1 MAIRQVTVGLLNNL
15 RTGFKTDF
23 QRGLEKVEPTFLKFS
38 TKVNS
43 STKIETYGWLG
54 DFPRFRKWVGAKH
67 IKRMAEKAYRLAN
80 DDYEVTR
87 GIKKRDIEDDNLGLW
102 GPQIE
107 GWGEE
112 AQALPDRLAYD
123 ALANGHQRECYDGQ
137 NFFDDEHP
145 MANGVATNI
154 SAGGAS
160 QPWYVLVTKKSLKPV
175 IIQEREKPHF
185 HMVTEMTDSEVF
197 KTGEFL
203 VGGEA
208 RYGAGYTY
216 WQLAYRSTQT
226 LNAANYEAAQ
236 SAIMA
241 YTDDEGE
248 PLELMGD
255 LVVAGRSN
263 RVALKQLFDAQLVN
277 AGESNIYYKDVEYLV
292 SQRLP

>member
-1 MAIRQVTVGLLNNL
+1 MALRQITVALLNNL

-23 QRGLEKVEPTFLKFS
+23 QRGLDKVEPTFLRFS

-67 IKRMAEKAYRLAN
+67 IKRMKEKAYRLAN
-80 DDYEVTR
+80 EDYEVTR
-87 GIKKRDIEDDNLGLW
+87 GIKKTDIEDDNLGLW

-123 ALANGHQRECYDGQ
+123 ALANGHQVECYDGQ

-145 MANGVATNI
+145 MAGGTASNI
-154 SAGGAS
+154 SAAGGS
-160 QPWYVLVTKKSLKPV
+160 QPWYLLVTKKSLKP
-175 IIQEREKPHF
+175 ILIQERAKPHF

-197 KTGEFL
+197 KTGEYL
-203 VGGEA
+203 AGGEA

-216 WQLAYRSTQT
+216 WQLAYRSTQA
-226 LNAANYEAAQ
+226 LNAANYEAAVA
-236 SAIMA
+236 AIMA
-241 YTDDEGE
+241 FTDDEGE
-248 PLELMGD
+248 PLELQPD
-255 LVVAGRSN
+255 LLVVGRSN
-263 RVALKQLFDAQLVN
+263 RVAAKQLFDAQLIN

>member
-1 MAIRQVTVGLLNNL
+1 MALRQITAALLNNL

-23 QRGLEKVEPTFLKFS
+23 QRGLDKVQPTYLRFS

-43 STKIETYGWLG
+43 STKVETYGWLG

-67 IKRMAEKAYRLAN
+67 IKRMKEKAYKLVN
-80 DDYEVTR
+80 EDYEVTR
-87 GIKKRDIEDDNLGLW
+87 GIKKTDIEDDNLGLW

-123 ALANGHQRECYDGQ
+123 ALANGHVTECYDGQ

-145 MANGVATNI
+145 MADGVASNI
-154 SAGGAS
+154 SAAGGS
-160 QPWYVLVTKKSLKPV
+160 QPWYLLVTGKSLKP
-175 IIQEREKPHF
+175 ILIQERAKPHF

-197 KTGEFL
+197 KTGEYL
-203 VGGEA
+203 TGGEA

-226 LNAANYEAAQ
+226 LNAENYEAAVA
-236 SAIMA
+236 AIMA

-248 PLELMGD
+248 PLKLRPD
-255 LVVAGRSN
+255 LLVVGRSN
-263 RVALKQLFDAQLVN
+263 RVKAKQLFDAQLIN

>member
-1 MAIRQVTVGLLNNL
+1 MAIRQITVALLNNL

-23 QRGLEKVEPTFLKFS
+23 QRGIDKVQPTFLKFS

-54 DFPRFRKWVGAKH
+54 DFPRFRKWVGAKVV
-67 IKRMAEKAYRLAN
+67 KRMAEKAYKLLN
-80 DDYEVTR
+80 EPFEVTR
-87 GIKKRDIEDDNLGLW
+87 GIKKHDIEDDNLGLW
-102 GPQIE
+102 GPMIE

-123 ALANGHQRECYDGQ
+123 ALAKGHLNECYDGQ

-145 MANGVATNI
+145 MAGAVVSNM
-154 SAGGAS
+154 SAAGPS
-160 QPWYVLVTKKSLKPV
+160 QPWYVLVTGKSLKP
-175 IIQEREKPHF
+175 ILIQEREKPHF
-185 HMVTEMTDSEVF
+185 HMVTEMTDSEIF

-216 WQLAYRSTQT
+216 WQLAYRSTLDLT
-226 LNAANYEAAQ
+226 PANYEAAQ

-241 YTDDEGE
+241 LTDDEGE
-248 PLELMGD
+248 PLELKGD

-263 RVALKQLFDAQLVN
+263 RVKLKQLFDAMLITG
-277 AGESNIYYKDVEYLV
+277 GESNIYYKDVEYLV

>member
-1 MAIRQVTVGLLNNL
+1 MAIRQITQSLLNGL

-23 QRGLEKVEPTFLKFS
+23 QRGIDKVEPTYLRFS

-43 STKIETYGWLG
+43 STKVETYGWLG

-80 DDYEVTR
+80 VDYEVTR
-87 GIKKRDIEDDNLGLW
+87 GIKKNDIEDDNLGLW

-112 AQALPDRLAYD
+112 AQALPDRLGYD
-123 ALANGHQRECYDGQ
+123 ALAAGHVTECYDGQ
-137 NFFDDEHP
+137 NFFDTEHP
-145 MANGVATNI
+145 MAGGTASNV
-154 SAGGAS
+154 SVAGGS
-160 QPWYVLVTKKSLKPV
+160 QPWYVLVTGKSLKP
-175 IIQEREKPHF
+175 ILIQERAKPHF

-197 KTGEFL
+197 KTGEYL
-203 VGGEA
+203 AGGEA

-236 SAIMA
+236 GAIMA
-241 YTDDEGE
+241 FTDDEGE

-255 LVVAGRSN
+255 LLIAGRSN
-263 RVALKQLFDAQLVN
+263 RVAAKQLFDAALITG
-277 AGESNIYYKDVEYLV
+277 GESNIYYKDVEYLI

>member
-1 MAIRQVTVGLLNNL
+1 MALRQITQALLNNL

-23 QRGLEKVEPTFLKFS
+23 QRGLDKVEPTFMRFS

-43 STKIETYGWLG
+43 TTKIETYGWLG
-54 DFPRFRKWVGAKH
+54 DFPRFRKWVGAKV
-67 IKRMAEKAYRLAN
+67 IKRMKEKAYRLVN

-123 ALANGHQRECYDGQ
+123 ALANGHQAECYDGQ

-145 MANGVATNI
+145 MADGTASNI
-154 SAGGAS
+154 SAAGGS
-160 QPWYVLVTKKSLKPV
+160 QPWYVLVTKKSLKP
-175 IIQEREKPHF
+175 ILIQEREKPHF
-185 HMVTEMTDSEVF
+185 HMVTSMEDSRVF
-197 KTGEFL
+197 ETGEYL
-203 VGGEA
+203 AGGEA

-226 LNAANYEAAQ
+226 LNAANYEAAVA
-236 SAIMA
+236 AIMA
-241 YTDDEGE
+241 FTDDEGE
-248 PLELMGD
+248 PLELRPD
-255 LVVAGRSN
+255 LVIAGRSN
-263 RVALKQLFDAQLVN
+263 RVALKQLFDAQLIN